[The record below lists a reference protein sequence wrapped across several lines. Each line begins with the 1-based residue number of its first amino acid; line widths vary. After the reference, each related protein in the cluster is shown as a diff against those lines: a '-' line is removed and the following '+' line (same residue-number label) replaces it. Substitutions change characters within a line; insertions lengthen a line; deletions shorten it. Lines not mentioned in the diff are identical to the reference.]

1 VLCREDPREAPLA
14 PARQDTVEQ
23 AALVRGVGEGQV
35 VVTLR
40 GRRRGGARLRSS
52 IAPPG
57 QIRQL
62 TPMSASVLER
72 QQQLIRAMSME
83 EKIRASEAL
92 RAAAWDL
99 KAAWIRSRHPEL
111 SDEEVRDAV
120 RKWFRD
126 PSA

>member
-1 VLCREDPREAPLA
+1 
-14 PARQDTVEQ
+14 
-23 AALVRGVGEGQV
+23 
-35 VVTLR
+35 
-40 GRRRGGARLRSS
+40 
-52 IAPPG
+52 
-57 QIRQL
+57 
-62 TPMSASVLER
+62 MSASVLER